1 MGKDLNLSE
10 KMKNLSDQPLA
21 ELKIALKQLK
31 SKEYYDYE
39 SNSPYYRI
47 FTSIY
52 EKKEAIDFL
61 LQKIFESKTSK
72 NFKDL
77 NDKLQKNLNPTNRSI
92 AIKDIRDT
100 IDCLKHVN
108 CLLYKY
114 KDIPGIIKYIK
125 ELKEKE
131 IIKFEN
137 FSKKF
142 ASIIALDNK
151 TGEDSFKEVY
161 DFIQKS
167 YILFHLDSEEVNGGN
182 EKIKKVEELLFLY
195 KTSL

>member
-61 LQKIFESKTSK
+61 LQKIFESKTFISLIYVFLW
-72 NFKDL
+72 N
-77 NDKLQKNLNPTNRSI
+77 I
-92 AIKDIRDT
+92 IRESC
-100 IDCLKHVN
+100 I
-108 CLLYKY
+108 
-114 KDIPGIIKYIK
+114 
-125 ELKEKE
+125 
-131 IIKFEN
+131 
-137 FSKKF
+137 
-142 ASIIALDNK
+142 
-151 TGEDSFKEVY
+151 
-161 DFIQKS
+161 
-167 YILFHLDSEEVNGGN
+167 EVNSSTF
-182 EKIKKVEELLFLY
+182 LFISSIFFL
-195 KTSL
+195 